1 MWWPALFLFLILGW
15 ALVALSHRWQAEAGI
30 PGGRLISV
38 DLERHGH
45 VSPALTDER
54 LGLTGRPDL
63 LLETRRGWVPV
74 EIKSGPAPARPY
86 ASHVLQLAAY
96 CRLVEASYGRRPPQ
110 GILQYADRGYSLPY
124 TRRLE
129 TSVLRMIERI
139 RSQADELPDRSH
151 ADTARCAGCGYQAVC
166 DQRLAV
172 RQGGEG
178 GWL

>member
-1 MWWPALFLFLILGW
+1 
-15 ALVALSHRWQAEAGI
+15 
-30 PGGRLISV
+30 LISV
-38 DLERHGH
+38 DLERHGQ
-45 VSPALTDER
+45 VSPALTDVR

-63 LLETRRGWVPV
+63 LLATRRGWVPV
-74 EIKSGPAPARPY
+74 EIKSGPAPARPH

-96 CRLVEASYGRRPPQ
+96 CRLVEASYGGRPRH

-129 TSVLRMIERI
+129 TSVLRMIERN
-139 RSQADELPDRSH
+139 RTQEGELPDRSH
-151 ADTARCAGCGYQAVC
+151 ADAARCAGCGYQAAC

-172 RQGGEG
+172 RQGGKG